1 MECFYFCLTFS
12 LSSLFFKEQ
21 KHNSLGLLFFSLH
34 LLPHLLVYLEPP
46 SFEQTPDSVEVLPG
60 MSLTFT
66 SVIRGTPPFKVKWF
80 KGSRELVPGESC
92 SISLEDSVTELELFE
107 VEPLQSGEY
116 SCLVTNDAGS
126 ASCATHLFVKGLLFS
141 PIRVSFKIY
150 LIVLLK
156 VSILPSSFVSV
167 EPATFVKRL
176 ADFSVETGSPIV
188 LEAMYTGTPPI
199 SVSWM
204 KNDIPLSQ
212 SPNCSITMTEKSTIL
227 EILDS
232 TVEDYAQYSCLIE
245 NEAGQDI
252 CEALVSVLGV
262 LIVASFYFSFLSF
275 KTSSFS

>member
-1 MECFYFCLTFS
+1 MDFS
-12 LSSLFFKEQ
+12 FPLDLPLP
-21 KHNSLGLLFFSLH
+21 LG
-34 LLPHLLVYLEPP
+34 YLEPP

-60 MSLTFT
+60 MSVTFT

-80 KGSRELVPGESC
+80 KGSRELVSGESC
-92 SISLEDSVTELELFE
+92 TISLEDSVTELELFE
-107 VEPLQSGEY
+107 VEPLQSGDY

-126 ASCATHLFVKGLLFS
+126 ASCTTHLFVKGLLCT
-141 PIRVSFKIY
+141 PIRVS
-150 LIVLLK
+150 LK
-156 VSILPSSFVSV
+156 FFLSLHLKTSILPSYFLLI

-188 LEAMYTGTPPI
+188 LEATYTGTPPI

-204 KNDIPLSQ
+204 KNEFPLAQ
-212 SPNCSITMTEKSTIL
+212 SPNCSVTMTEKSTIL
-227 EILDS
+227 EIVDS

-262 LIVASFYFSFLSF
+262 LTVTSF
-275 KTSSFS
+275 